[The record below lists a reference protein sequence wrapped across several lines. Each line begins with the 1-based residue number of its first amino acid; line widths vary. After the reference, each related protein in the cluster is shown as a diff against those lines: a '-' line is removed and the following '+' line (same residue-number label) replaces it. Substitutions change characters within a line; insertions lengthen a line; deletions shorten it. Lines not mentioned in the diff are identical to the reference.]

1 VSDYAYLHTRKA
13 WVGNADTG
21 AYSHRTRVSRL
32 DHRMDKPMLGSAA
45 FAGALGGSRSI
56 EDSDSADLVQHLNS
70 AAVEGDRERV
80 RGLLTQLLHGRTQGT
95 KEPLQAQVAAL
106 EHLFYA
112 MRTMATTDEL
122 TGVYNRRGFEW
133 VANRLLRHLCRDRR
147 GAILLYVD
155 VDNLKCVN
163 DTLGHAAGDRLLTA
177 TAGVLRSACGDGAI
191 SGRIGGD
198 EFAVLVRHS
207 HLEEHNLLRKRIK
220 NAIAECNAAG
230 HIPPLSMSIGVA
242 EFDHLRPVSVLALM
256 ERADRAMYLEKTRK
270 VPVDLGRPRL
280 ASAAASGG

>member
-1 VSDYAYLHTRKA
+1 
-13 WVGNADTG
+13 
-21 AYSHRTRVSRL
+21 
-32 DHRMDKPMLGSAA
+32 MLGSAA
-45 FAGALGGSRSI
+45 CAGALGGSRSI
-56 EDSDSADLVQHLNS
+56 EDSDSADLVQRLNS

-80 RGLLTQLLHGRTQGT
+80 RGLLTQLLRCRTQGPN
-95 KEPLQAQVAAL
+95 EPLQAQVAAL

-112 MRTMATTDEL
+112 MRAMATTDEL

-191 SGRIGGD
+191 IGRIGGD
-198 EFAVLVRHS
+198 EFALLVRHS
-207 HLEEHNLLRKRIK
+207 LLEEHDLLRKRIK
-220 NAIAECNAAG
+220 NAIAQCNDAG

-242 EFDHLRPVSVLALM
+242 EFDHLRPVSVSALM

-270 VPVDLGRPRL
+270 VPVDPGRPRL
-280 ASAAASGG
+280 ASAAAGGG